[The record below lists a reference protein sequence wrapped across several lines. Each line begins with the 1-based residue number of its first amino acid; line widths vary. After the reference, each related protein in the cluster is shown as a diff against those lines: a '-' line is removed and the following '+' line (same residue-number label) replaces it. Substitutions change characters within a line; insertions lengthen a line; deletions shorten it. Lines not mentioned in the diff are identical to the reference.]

1 MRPRRRCPAGRRVPW
16 PSRASRPDTGAP
28 VRSRSQDGPPGIYGS
43 FSGTCHDLRPATSER
58 PLWPSLD
65 WRRATCGRTLCVSRG
80 LCRAHILAAAAD
92 RSANCDDSTG
102 RWPADIAFPGSAG
115 RCRPSRPRNETQ
127 PTYRRNENTS
137 KSVNASVKTTHE
149 GIGAINAAQGA
160 VQMDEPERPDRDAA
174 TMTRE
179 IIFLVALGVLAI
191 GVTLTFAMAGF
202 EIF

>member
-1 MRPRRRCPAGRRVPW
+1 MRKTKVRR
-16 PSRASRPDTGAP
+16 
-28 VRSRSQDGPPGIYGS
+28 
-43 FSGTCHDLRPATSER
+43 
-58 PLWPSLD
+58 
-65 WRRATCGRTLCVSRG
+65 
-80 LCRAHILAAAAD
+80 
-92 RSANCDDSTG
+92 CDDSTR
-102 RWPADIAFPGSAG
+102 RWPAGIAFPGSSGANKAA
-115 RCRPSRPRNETQ
+115 REMTAR

-137 KSVNASVKTTHE
+137 KSVNAFAKTTHE

-174 TMTRE
+174 TVTRE